1 MAQMGS
7 TKAHQ
12 LQGNL
17 GGPVGHLRWQLGR
30 DGLQTDQEAMPPVG
44 FTEPDRGCRG
54 MQGDAGPREE
64 DHPGGAG
71 GNRKQHRRPEQRPRR
86 PVKRLEVEVEEAGA
100 GVRQERLSASQTRTY
115 DNRSVTGQNG
125 HPLGHFGDSGSHD
138 RHWLTGYPHHL
149 PQPSPGAA
157 SAFPGSPWAW

>member
-54 MQGDAGPREE
+54 MQGPGRRTTQAELGATGSSTEGLSRGQDA
-64 DHPGGAG
+64 
-71 GNRKQHRRPEQRPRR
+71 Q
-86 PVKRLEVEVEEAGA
+86 
-100 GVRQERLSASQTRTY
+100 
-115 DNRSVTGQNG
+115 
-125 HPLGHFGDSGSHD
+125 
-138 RHWLTGYPHHL
+138 
-149 PQPSPGAA
+149 
-157 SAFPGSPWAW
+157 